1 MIYGYIRVSSITQ
14 NIDRQLEEMKK
25 YNITEENLFID
36 KQSGKD
42 FNRENY
48 QILRDKIKKGDL
60 LIIKSIDRLGRN
72 YDAIIFEWN
81 RITNQIHADI
91 LVIDMPFLD
100 TRTKADIL

>member
-25 YNITEENLFID
+25 YKIPEENLFID

-48 QILRDKIKKGDL
+48 QILRDKIKK
-60 LIIKSIDRLGRN
+60 
-72 YDAIIFEWN
+72 AIY
-81 RITNQIHADI
+81 
-91 LVIDMPFLD
+91 
-100 TRTKADIL
+100 